1 MPVRGDANEA
11 GHVFGVA
18 IGREARQ
25 GRRAMST
32 EPQIEL
38 PWNATAAE
46 LDASVAQIAADV
58 PMTAALRERVR
69 ETLAFYSRQQKG
81 DAAEH

>member
-1 MPVRGDANEA
+1 MSSPEA
-11 GHVFGVA
+11 
-18 IGREARQ
+18 
-25 GRRAMST
+25 
-32 EPQIEL
+32 PIEL

-46 LDASVAQIAADV
+46 PDEIVAQIAADV

-69 ETLAFYSRQQKG
+69 ETLAFYSRQQIG